1 MDKTEY
7 IQSLD
12 MRTIK
17 ERMPDGSL
25 VDMVEL
31 RIIGRP
37 DPQKPETTQSPNYRT
52 TPGNAAG
59 FVSALAAL
67 LESLRNPPPAKMN

>member
-7 IQSLD
+7 IQSFD

-17 ERMPDGSL
+17 ERQPDGRL

-37 DPQKPETTQSPNYRT
+37 DPQRPETTQSPNYRT
-52 TPGNAAG
+52 TPENAAG
-59 FVSALAAL
+59 FVNGLASL